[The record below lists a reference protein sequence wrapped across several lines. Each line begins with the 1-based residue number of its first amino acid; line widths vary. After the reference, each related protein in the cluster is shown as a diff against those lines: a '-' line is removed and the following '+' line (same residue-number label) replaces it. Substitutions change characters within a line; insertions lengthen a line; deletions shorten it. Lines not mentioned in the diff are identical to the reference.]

1 MERDTH
7 NATDENTARSAD
19 GWAKLATFLASLPR
33 EDRARVFSY
42 AALDLPEDEES
53 IVAVLSVY
61 SVENPTVTPS
71 ALLAVTGAGTG
82 AGGDFDLARTLGR
95 VALDLAEEPEDRQLA
110 HVSLAQTHFRNRRD
124 EADLA
129 GFIEHCRA
137 AVCTGHAGTFCYER
151 LAVLY
156 EYRGEREEAAEISR
170 RAVEVLEA
178 AGDSRSADR
187 FRKRLDRLL
196 RK

>member
-7 NATDENTARSAD
+7 NATDENTARSTD
-19 GWAKLATFLASLPR
+19 GWAELATFLASLPD

-42 AALDLPEDEES
+42 AALVLPDDEEG

-61 SVENPTVTPS
+61 AAGNPTVTPS
-71 ALLAVTGAGTG
+71 ALLATTGAGAG

-95 VALDLAEEPEDRQLA
+95 AALDLAKEPEDRQLA

-137 AVCTGHAGTFCYER
+137 AVRAGHAGTFCYER

-156 EYRGEREEAAEISR
+156 EYRGETEEAAEISR

-178 AGDSRSADR
+178 AGDPRSADR